1 MITIWKLVIYN
12 FKCIQMNWRY
22 LTHIQ
27 QLQTA
32 FKKELDILRQVVN
45 LQSQVFRVKII
56 LTRDLP

>member
-1 MITIWKLVIYN
+1 
-12 FKCIQMNWRY
+12 MNWRY

-32 FKKELDILRQVVN
+32 LKKELDILRQVVN

-56 LTRDLP
+56 LNMDLP